1 MNQLKFN
8 FSLTNVR
15 TVSDNST
22 SAATEVC
29 RQFEADRSTVK
40 FVKILVYSVLL
51 VISLFGNVVII
62 TTVVR
67 NKRMRATT
75 NYLIA
80 NMAVSDLLISTC
92 GVPNQL
98 TEIVGSTRRW
108 LIDGIV
114 GLISCKLVYF
124 FQDISFAVSVQS
136 LVVIAIDRY
145 RGVVFLF
152 RPAIITPKRCKV
164 IISLVAFIDG
174 PPRYIFL

>member
-15 TVSDNST
+15 TVSDNNST

-29 RQFEADRSTVK
+29 RQFHADMSTVK

-51 VISLFGNVVII
+51 VISLLGNVVII

-67 NKRMRATT
+67 NKRMRTTT

-92 GVPNQL
+92 AVPNQL
-98 TEIVGSTRRW
+98 TEIVGGPRRW

-145 RGVVFLF
+145 RGAVFPF
-152 RPAIITPKRCKV
+152 RSAIITPKRCKV
-164 IISLVAFIDG
+164 IISLVWLSSTALHGI
-174 PPRYIFL
+174 